1 MKLRLL
7 KTEASWIHSRVG
19 CYVSLDNQ
27 LLEVITPLNCPHES
41 PTLDIPPEGTLRLIF
56 KDMGRSEGY
65 LGSISFALNSFNKAV
80 TLWLPLYSNPNNDFY
95 SGSEALETRVLVQ
108 FITSD
113 TLTPCDDELFH
124 SFSEIP
130 NENDS
135 EIVVASEILPPGDE
149 IIEFCK
155 TSTFKLQKNPGFI
168 EKLALQ
174 LRKYMILY
182 SENRNI
188 GLMYKEKCMELEG
201 KLAIYEG
208 KVKELT
214 ENNESLRNEMSELEY
229 ELMEKINLQ
238 ETSIL
243 ELQQALLNSNISL
256 RRVQHENFY
265 DKERLK
271 CATIIGKENVKRCSK
286 LN

>member
-7 KTEASWIHSRVG
+7 KTEAQWIHSRVG

-65 LGSISFALNSFNKAV
+65 LSSISIPLLAFSKS
-80 TLWLPLYSNPNNDFY
+80 TSIWLPLYTNPNNDTY
-95 SGSEALETRVLVQ
+95 LSTSEPLEPRIFVQ
-108 FITSD
+108 ITLADCSNV
-113 TLTPCDDELFH
+113 CDDELFQ

-135 EIVVASEILPPGDE
+135 EIVVASEILPPSNE
-149 IIEFCK
+149 MMELCK

-168 EKLALQ
+168 EKMALQ
-174 LRKYMILY
+174 LKKFMVLNA
-182 SENRNI
+182 ENRN
-188 GLMYKEKCMELEG
+188 LAFMYKEKCLELEG
-201 KLAIYEG
+201 KLEVYEG

-214 ENNESLRNEMSELEY
+214 EVNGELRNEMTERE
-229 ELMEKINLQ
+229 MEMIERINVQ
-238 ETSIL
+238 ENEIV
-243 ELQQALLNSNISL
+243 ELQSALLASNTAL
-256 RRVQHENFY
+256 RRAQHESFY
-265 DKERLK
+265 DKEALK
-271 CATIIGKENVKRCSK
+271 CISGSEKENSRIRA
-286 LN
+286 